1 MNSNLIDQHLI
12 ELLRI
17 PAEQRSQENIA
28 ETINRIG
35 SAAQLDASPL
45 SQIHQEHAK
54 LAAIVEF
61 LAAELGMQRH
71 DTSLWIREGHTQ
83 SLNAILSD
91 DPEGLYLMGFGKT
104 AEEVLKDLH
113 PVARNK
119 DAA

>member
-1 MNSNLIDQHLI
+1 MNNNLIDQYLI

-17 PAEQRSQENIA
+17 PAEQRTQENIA

-54 LAAIVEF
+54 LVAIVEF
-61 LAAELGMQRH
+61 LAAELGIQRH

-83 SLNAILSD
+83 SLSAILSD
-91 DPEGLYLMGFGKT
+91 AEGQYLMGFGET

-113 PVARNK
+113 TVARNK

>member
-17 PAEQRSQENIA
+17 PAEQRTHENIA

-35 SAAQLDASPL
+35 SAAQLDAAPL
-45 SQIHQEHAK
+45 IQIYQEHAK

-71 DTSLWIREGHTQ
+71 DTSLWTREGHTQ
-83 SLNAILSD
+83 SLNAVLSD
-91 DPEGLYLMGFGKT
+91 AEGQYLMGFGKT
-104 AEEVLKDLH
+104 AEEALKDLH
-113 PVARNK
+113 PVTWNK